1 VNDFKRFFSTLL
13 QQRLTEEQLPFI
25 QVLIGP
31 RQVGK
36 STAIAQVA
44 ATWTGPKIIESADH
58 LNPPNQ
64 EWVAFQWQ
72 RALEQHGICLLALDE
87 IQKVENW
94 AEIIKK
100 LFDRDRH
107 KNKLRIVLSGSAS
120 LKLQH
125 GLSESLAG
133 RYELI
138 RCPHWGL
145 DECQKLFGW
154 DAIKF
159 LKFGGYPSTALYV
172 DDLSRWQGLMRD
184 SIIEPVLS
192 RDLQTAVTIQKPALL
207 RQLFALAMHYPAQEI
222 SYQKLLG
229 QLQDRGNTATISHYM
244 HVLSGGFLLATLDKY
259 VSQVMRQKASS
270 PKIIP
275 LAPALIHAFSS
286 PDLLDSDP
294 EWRGRVFEAAIGAH
308 LVRVGEPLYYW
319 RDGDHEIDFVIDTGR
334 QLIGIEV
341 KSGRRKRQQSAMAFK
356 KKFANAQV
364 IFLDWMSGT
373 QFLEQQPTLEN
384 LLRHAS

>member
-1 VNDFKRFFSTLL
+1 MNDFKRFFSTLL

>member
-1 VNDFKRFFSTLL
+1 MFDYKRFFFSVL
-13 QQRLTEEQLPFI
+13 QQRLSEDQLPFV

-36 STAIAQVA
+36 STVIEQIAA
-44 ATWTGPKIIESADH
+44 AWTGSKITESADQ
-58 LNPPNQ
+58 LNPPNR
-64 EWVAFQWQ
+64 EWIAFHWQ
-72 RALEQHGICLLALDE
+72 RALEQPGVCLLTLDE

-94 AEIIKK
+94 AEVIKK

-107 KNKLRIVLSGSAS
+107 KNKLRVILSGSAS
-120 LKLQH
+120 LKLQN

-138 RCPHWGL
+138 RCPHWDL
-145 DECQKLFGW
+145 DETRKLFGW
-154 DAIKF
+154 DVIQY
-159 LKFGGYPSTALYV
+159 LKFGGYPSAAPYIG
-172 DDLSRWQGLMRD
+172 DIARWQSIMRD

-229 QLQDRGNTATISHYM
+229 QLQDRGNTATISHYLQ
-244 HVLSGGFLLATLDKY
+244 VLSGGFLLATLEKY
-259 VSQVMRQKASS
+259 AAHVVRQKASS

-286 PDLLDSDP
+286 PELLDSDP
-294 EWRGRVFEAAIGAH
+294 EWRGRVFESAIGAH
-308 LVRVGEPLYYW
+308 LLRIGEPLFYW
-319 RDGDHEIDFVIDTGR
+319 RDGEHEVDFVIDTGR
-334 QLIGIEV
+334 QLVGIEV
-341 KSGRRKRQQSAMAFK
+341 KSGRRKRQQSTIAFK
-356 KKFANAQV
+356 KKFPHAQV
-364 IFLDWMSGT
+364 IFLDWNTGAS
-373 QFLEQQPTLEN
+373 FLESEPTLQN
-384 LLRHAS
+384 LLHVAQ